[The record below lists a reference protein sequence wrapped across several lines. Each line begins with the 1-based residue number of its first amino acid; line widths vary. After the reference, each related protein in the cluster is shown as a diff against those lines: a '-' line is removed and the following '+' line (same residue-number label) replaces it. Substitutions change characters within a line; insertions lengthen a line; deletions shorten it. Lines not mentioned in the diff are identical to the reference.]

1 MLPIDTNIVLGSGHI
16 YFDEFSSSGKLTGE
30 VYLSETPG
38 FEVAMAS
45 DSIDVDSSDT
55 PFSEVIA
62 SIATKIAR
70 SATLTVKS
78 MSADVYRLFL
88 VGEVSQNSV
97 PSGASTNDPINN
109 EQGVTKGKWYQLGI
123 SSTERT
129 GTRNITSL
137 NIHDKG
143 STSPYTKVD
152 DYIED
157 LSLARIYIVPGTAGA
172 IADGTVI
179 EADFTESA
187 STWEEISSQDT
198 GIKRGAIRYIADNTF
213 GENRDLYLPDVF
225 LKPSGSLA
233 FKSRDTVQ
241 EVSFDIS
248 ISRPSDGSSAVY
260 LNGRPA

>member
-1 MLPIDTNIVLGSGHI
+1 MLPSGTNIVLGSGHV

-45 DSIDVDSSDT
+45 ESIDVDSSDT
-55 PFSEVIA
+55 KTAEVIA
-62 SIATKIAR
+62 SIATKITR
-70 SATLTVKS
+70 SATLSVKS

-88 VGEVSQNSV
+88 VGEISQKSV
-97 PSGASTNDPINN
+97 PGGTSSDDPINDG
-109 EQGVTKGKWYQLGI
+109 EGVTKGKWYQLGI

-129 GTRNITSL
+129 GARNITAL
-137 NIHDKG
+137 IITEKG
-143 STSPYTKVD
+143 GASTTYDVDD
-152 DYIED
+152 DYIPD
-157 LSLARIYIVPGTAGA
+157 LSLARIYIVPAGA
-172 IADGTVI
+172 IPDGTVI
-179 EADFTESA
+179 EADFTEVA

-225 LKPSGSLA
+225 LKPSGSIA

-241 EVSFDIS
+241 EVSFDLS
-248 ISRPSDGSSAVY
+248 ISRPADGSSAIY